1 MAAVS
6 SDSAADESLRELV
19 DVFEQEIVQHLS
31 EPHRLF
37 PHLDLSILPIGT

>member
-6 SDSAADESLRELV
+6 NDSTADESLRELV
-19 DVFEQEIVQHLS
+19 DVFKQEIIDHLR

-37 PHLDLSILPIGT
+37 QHLHDVLPIRT